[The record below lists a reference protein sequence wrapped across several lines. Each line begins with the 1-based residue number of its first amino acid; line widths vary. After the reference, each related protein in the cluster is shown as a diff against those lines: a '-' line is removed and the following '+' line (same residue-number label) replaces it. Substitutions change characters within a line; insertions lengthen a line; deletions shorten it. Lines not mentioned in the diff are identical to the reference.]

1 MWYTHWQCQF
11 QSINGTQ
18 YAVNICK
25 QTARTGDIVQLVGAS
40 QPFSTQEDDSDDIFT
55 PIRTQ
60 TGYLRVI
67 DTDGTLLAALI
78 PANNTERLVQLWSG
92 SNVGGTFTPST
103 LRWQGFL
110 QAQAYTQP
118 WDNNA
123 SMLELPVKSLL
134 GALED
139 VSIDETAASTEQN
152 VAALILAAFNNFG
165 LVTDNDLTHLV
176 ITADVSDAPNTLL
189 KPFIQM
195 SVFFD
200 KDTVNN
206 QGDSYEQL
214 VGQSYYD
221 ALSAVMSL
229 YGLQLRED
237 GTKIYMNQFDG
248 LDVKVWSIG
257 WGYLTNIAGGSSIV
271 VTPTVLQS
279 VDMLT
284 ALTFKGADN
293 IAGYSQGGR
302 SAKVTLNFE
311 HINENILSLPM
322 TTEDSTEPHTI
333 EKVANGTVKVQN
345 HQRENSSTE
354 IFVLR
359 KYADSS
365 SISTQA
371 TYNECVNGSVIGT
384 PIMPPVTDDPSYV
397 TGAFPVRYSYNTPDD
412 QTQKFLTNGLMVN
425 IRRLLSYTDTLPLNF
440 MSVYQIKSVLVPTF
454 AKGYLNIE
462 INMSCFMQTNATQAN
477 KRLQFGTSGYSY
489 TRRYKIW
496 LQLQWGTKY
505 WNGEAWTTDGNS
517 TFPVETDGAKIVTN
531 ISDNIFSD
539 KSDGFFIPITE
550 VMSGQVSLSIMN
562 YGAFQVTY
570 PNDTTEM
577 FQVNS
582 SIISHLQITYLA
594 PVGETVSSR
603 TSNVYRRTILQSGFS
618 ENKEIDITLGTINN
632 NVESL
637 SFIKQNLTTYIEK
650 FSYIDA
656 NATIN
661 QRPELHLLGR
671 MVDHYGQVRRM
682 FRGIVQRGVE
692 LMQTSYGYIGRLYF
706 GVKAATEWR
715 DDTEEVKFIEV

>member
-11 QSINGTQ
+11 QSMNGTQ

-67 DTDGTLLAALI
+67 DTDGTLLANLV

-92 SNVGGTFTPST
+92 SNVGGTFTPSA

-123 SMLELPVKSLL
+123 SILELPVKSLL

-152 VAALILAAFNNFG
+152 VAALILAAFDNFG

-200 KDTVNN
+200 KETVNN

-214 VGQSYYD
+214 VGQSYYE

-248 LDVKVWSIG
+248 LDVRVWSIG
-257 WGYLTNIAGGSSIV
+257 WGFLTNIAGGSSIV
-271 VTPTVLQS
+271 VTPTVLPS

-302 SAKVTLNFE
+302 SAKVTLGFSK
-311 HINENILSLPM
+311 IDDVMCDLPS
-322 TTEDSTEPHTI
+322 TTEDASTVYDI
-333 EKVANGTVKVQN
+333 RKVYNGTVKVQP
-345 HQRENSSTE
+345 HEPRTNSIEEFIYLHYIPQSGYE
-354 IFVLR
+354 
-359 KYADSS
+359 D
-365 SISTQA
+365 A
-371 TYNECVNGSVIGT
+371 TYDQCVQSSAVHLEPEEIDFPLT
-384 PIMPPVTDDPSYV
+384 PQI
-397 TGAFPVRYSYNTPDD
+397 TGAFPVRWSFALPGDS
-412 QTQKFLTNGLMVN
+412 KAKVLLNGLMINTVN
-425 IRRLLSYTDTLPLNF
+425 VGTEYYREAYRLRTPYSYSHYSGFINIILD
-440 MSVYQIKSVLVPTF
+440 IATF
-454 AKGYLNIE
+454 AKYEKGVITYYYYGNYGITGT
-462 INMSCFMQTNATQAN
+462 IRNTY
-477 KRLQFGTSGYSY
+477 RLKL
-489 TRRYKIW
+489 R
-496 LQLQWGTKY
+496 WGSKY
-505 WNGEAWTTDGNS
+505 WNGTEWTTS
-517 TFPVETDGAKIVTN
+517 ESYFEISTDGQTI
-531 ISDNIFSD
+531 ISNKDDYKDQIDVSSGYLIPVLESLSGEVELTIMNSASGRYDTEDSSLWWTFRSSLISKLSVD
-539 KSDGFFIPITE
+539 YLSKFIPTE
-550 VMSGQVSLSIMN
+550 
-562 YGAFQVTY
+562 
-570 PNDTTEM
+570 
-577 FQVNS
+577 
-582 SIISHLQITYLA
+582 
-594 PVGETVSSR
+594 SSR
-603 TSNVYRRTILQSGFS
+603 TNNTYRRNILTSGFS
-618 ENKEIDITLGTINN
+618 EEKSIDLKIGTYNN
-632 NVESL
+632 NYDSV
-637 SFIKQNLTTYIEK
+637 SFIKQNLTTYIER
-650 FSYIDA
+650 FPYIDA
-656 NATIN
+656 SAIIN
-661 QRPELHLLGR
+661 QRPELHLLDR
-671 MVDHYGQVRRM
+671 MVYYYGYVRRM
-682 FRGIVQRGVE
+682 FRCNVLRG
-692 LMQTSYGYIGRLYF
+692 LDYMQTLYGYNYRSYF
-706 GVKAATEWR
+706 GVKTSTEWR